1 MFCINTVDTL
11 PLRALD
17 KYTNIHLKDMKYLN
31 KKYYIKML
39 WLFTHS
45 HVIPTKH
52 DVVLSVE
59 HKGRNLWKK
68 TNTHKSGP
76 YDLLNIFKV
85 IQK

>member
-1 MFCINTVDTL
+1 
-11 PLRALD
+11 
-17 KYTNIHLKDMKYLN
+17 
-31 KKYYIKML
+31 ML

-45 HVIPTKH
+45 HVIPIKH

-68 TNTHKSGP
+68 TQTHKNGP